1 MKINTFSQ
9 NKLSF
14 GVRKPFND
22 ELKIDTL
29 RKTPYPYIPDNRV
42 HDLLF
47 EKIMSANG
55 DQCLRSLFHQ
65 VKNGSVSKDL
75 KKALNTCKDNLKRI
89 FWETCDRFFD
99 VQLTKPG
106 DQLRGNDERHIPD
119 DDELEAIF
127 PAERA
132 SFIDTLKDAENF
144 IDYFCH
150 YSFETKQKGKKLNE
164 VKMVNSFFETSSKE
178 VKEGTLKQYKVA
190 INRIKA
196 HLDESIGKTE
206 EEFQEYMVKKYDKE
220 IYTIIRNK
228 ELFSYALRKLKE
240 LKQKMAKIGIV
251 SYGDIKTTNTKK
263 FIDYYCHCY
272 FEAKQKGKKLN
283 EVKMVNSFFKTS
295 SKEAKNGTLIGYKCA
310 IKMIYSNLDKSIDK
324 TDEEFQEYI
333 VKEYGGKTYTII
345 RNKEL
350 FSYAV
355 DQLKELKRKM
365 AEIEIAQSPQE
376 TRQIATGEIESF
388 SYENVKTTNTKK
400 FIDYYCS
407 CYFEAKQK
415 GKKLDEVK
423 MVNSFIETSSK
434 KVPKGTLMQ
443 YKIAINKIK
452 NHLDESIGKTVE
464 EFRQYIMNECNGKL
478 YTICKNKELFSY
490 AVDKLIELEQEMA
503 EIEIALVPQ
512 ETRQTATGEIERDPY
527 EVTLNNQWNED
538 GNFDSFK
545 SSGDNDQELLDLLC
559 PQSSDADDPGL
570 TGDDLFD
577 SLVIEEHGM
586 FSRIPSLPSL
596 DDLGLSGNNLVG
608 SQVLEE
614 HGMFSDRF
622 NLPNLEDFEFGLN
635 SSQFPDTNSFANDN
649 KLNLSRP
656 HESYDDAYSDKR
668 RKM

>member
-47 EKIMSANG
+47 EKIMSAKG
-55 DQCLRSLFHQ
+55 TQSLRRLFNNIKIGH
-65 VKNGSVSKDL
+65 VSNELKEAL
-75 KKALNTCKDNLKRI
+75 KKSKYNLKRI
-89 FWETCDRFFD
+89 FWETCDKFFN
-99 VQLTKPG
+99 VQLIKPG
-106 DQLRGNDERHIPD
+106 DQLKDDDERHIPD
-119 DDELEAIF
+119 DDELTAIF

-132 SFIDTLKDAENF
+132 SCIESRKDAIKF
-144 IDYFCH
+144 IDYYCSC
-150 YSFETKQKGKKLNE
+150 YIEAKQKGEKLNKGKIFDSFLEASSNE
-164 VKMVNSFFETSSKE
+164 VSKDRLY
-178 VKEGTLKQYKVA
+178 GYKTA
-190 INRIKA
+190 INNIYA
-196 HLDESIGKTE
+196 HLGKIYKFNSVRK
-206 EEFQEYMVKKYDKE
+206 FQEYILNKCNGE
-220 IYTIIRNK
+220 NYTICRN
-228 ELFSYALRKLKE
+228 ETLFSHAFRKLKE
-240 LKQKMAKIGIV
+240 LKQKEAEIERVFHEDVK
-251 SYGDIKTTNTKK
+251 KK

-272 FEAKQKGKKLN
+272 FEAKQEGEELD
-283 EVKMVNSFFKTS
+283 EVKMFDSFIKTS
-295 SKEAKNGTLIGYKCA
+295 SKKPKKSTLRVHNAA
-310 IKMIYSNLDKSIDK
+310 IKMIKAHLDESIGK

-345 RNKEL
+345 GNKEL

-355 DQLKELKRKM
+355 GKLKELKQKM
-365 AEIEIAQSPQE
+365 AEIESAP
-376 TRQIATGEIESF
+376 
-388 SYENVKTTNTKK
+388 
-400 FIDYYCS
+400 
-407 CYFEAKQK
+407 
-415 GKKLDEVK
+415 
-423 MVNSFIETSSK
+423 
-434 KVPKGTLMQ
+434 
-443 YKIAINKIK
+443 
-452 NHLDESIGKTVE
+452 
-464 EFRQYIMNECNGKL
+464 
-478 YTICKNKELFSY
+478 
-490 AVDKLIELEQEMA
+490 
-503 EIEIALVPQ
+503 VPQ
-512 ETRQTATGEIERDPY
+512 EFVQPLPFNMVPQYVNYYPANQPPLNYVRPNWENLEINYVPQNIQTETNATGEIERDPY